1 MYFQILL
8 KALPIWEIKSL
19 TMFENFG
26 LKDEKFGKFLR
37 KLTS

>member
-8 KALPIWEIKSL
+8 KALPIWEIKFS

-26 LKDEKFGKFLR
+26 LKDEKFGKL
-37 KLTS
+37 